1 MGPTPCQFLR
11 AGGSSGITPYS
22 NKWRA
27 FSIEERLFTGGSG
40 RLSDSTDDEAN
51 DGKRGDGIV
60 TGGYEG
66 RSSDSLG
73 RIGSGSVWAFAASK
87 VKESKGRSSLLCVAG
102 SAGSSESLAGRTAS
116 EKTENSATEGT
127 DSPGV
132 DTGGSGKEMEDR
144 ETAGGVGNSV
154 SAGCTGSGQA
164 SPDEEISVAIAIGT
178 ARRGVAVSGVGDAL
192 VSEDFLEV
200 PDSVESMV
208 TELDGSYTEGEVP
221 FLMESTNLTSTPSI
235 LDISLKSAG
244 DFTGV
249 KDEGR

>member
-1 MGPTPCQFLR
+1 M
-11 AGGSSGITPYS
+11 
-22 NKWRA
+22 
-27 FSIEERLFTGGSG
+27 EERLPTG
-40 RLSDSTDDEAN
+40 RLSDSTDDEA
-51 DGKRGDGIV
+51 DDDKRGESNV

-66 RSSDSLG
+66 RSLDSLG

-87 VKESKGRSSLLCVAG
+87 VKESKGRVSLLCVAA
-102 SAGSSESLAGRTAS
+102 STGSSESPTGRTAS
-116 EKTENSATEGT
+116 EKTENSATVGT

-132 DTGGSGKEMEDR
+132 HTGRQGKEMEDR
-144 ETAGGVGNSV
+144 ETAGGVGISV
-154 SAGCTGSGQA
+154 SAGSTGSGHA
-164 SPDEEISVAIAIGT
+164 SPDGEISVAIATGT
-178 ARRGVAVSGVGDAL
+178 ARRGVVVSGVGNAWA
-192 VSEDFLEV
+192 SEAFLEV
-200 PDSVESMV
+200 PYSLESKV